1 MSEGNNSVLT
11 KIVGRVFPKMPN
23 FFAALN
29 SQCDLAVAAT
39 DALVKFMET
48 GDEQWALKVRE
59 LEHEGDRVKD
69 ANMDTLNSAFATP
82 MDREELYRAISTI
95 DHIINYA
102 KTTVREM
109 EVLGV
114 KPDAYTAEMAT
125 FLRDGAESLQAGY
138 KVLET
143 EPAAAESHA
152 QAARKSE
159 RNIEKCY
166 RRGLAELFDV
176 EADVERLDAMEGHTG
191 THALQQ
197 VMDVMKKREVYRHMA
212 NAGDRVARAGEA
224 LRDIVVKLV

>member
-1 MSEGNNSVLT
+1 MSEDSNSALT
-11 KIVGRVFPKMPN
+11 KLVGRVFPKMPN
-23 FFAALN
+23 FFVALN
-29 SQCDLAVAAT
+29 SQCELAVAAS

-48 GDEQWALKVRE
+48 GDEQWALQVRE

-82 MDREELYRAISTI
+82 VDREDLYRAIISI
-95 DHIINYA
+95 DHVLNYA

-109 EVLGV
+109 EALGV
-114 KPDAYTAEMAT
+114 HPDSYTAEMAT
-125 FLRDGAESLQAGY
+125 MLREGAESLQAGY

-143 EPAAAESHA
+143 EPAAAEAHA
-152 QAARKSE
+152 QAARKAE

-176 EADVERLDAMEGHTG
+176 EADVVRLDAMEGHTG
-191 THALQQ
+191 THALAQ
-197 VMDVMKKREVYRHMA
+197 VMEVMKKREVYRHLD
-212 NAGDRVARAGEA
+212 NAGDRVAHAGEA